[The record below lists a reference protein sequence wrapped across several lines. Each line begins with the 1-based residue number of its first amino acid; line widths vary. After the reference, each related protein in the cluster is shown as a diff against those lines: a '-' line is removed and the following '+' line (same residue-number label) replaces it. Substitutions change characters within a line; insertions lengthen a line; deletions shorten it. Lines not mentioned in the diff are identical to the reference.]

1 MKNNVLAV
9 LLSRIAMLFLAA
21 LILSGCAEDPPGYFE
36 HEEDEFS
43 FVLPSDWN
51 LQESPAGASVV
62 AWKGK
67 RDDTAPTVTV
77 VTYEVPEQATNQNF
91 AELNFREIAAL
102 KGFTRGDERIV
113 LDGDTVTA
121 RIYAYQIGGKWR
133 QGMLTSIVGDD
144 QRGYVLNCSSLPER
158 FQGDKAEYM
167 KILNSFKRE

>member
-1 MKNNVLAV
+1 MRRHLFMTAV
-9 LLSRIAMLFLAA
+9 PTGALLLLVS
-21 LILSGCAEDPPGYFE
+21 ILSGCAEDPPGYFE
-36 HEEDEFS
+36 HEEDDFS

-51 LQESPAGASVV
+51 FQESPPGASVV

-67 RDDTAPTVTV
+67 RDESTPTVTV
-77 VTYEVPEQATNQNF
+77 VTYEVPKEATNENF

-102 KGFTRGDERIV
+102 KGFPRGDERVV

-133 QGMLTSIVGDD
+133 QGMLISIVSDD
-144 QRGYVLNCSSLPER
+144 GRGYVLNCSSLPER
-158 FQGDKAEYM
+158 FQGDKDEYV